1 MILEQLSW
9 KSKEMSS
16 CLRNNLIRFMHRLN
30 STVYGFMSFMCMHK
44 YKNYMKGSTKSSLV
58 KGLSKNSSK
67 TTEEKKESFEIV
79 LSTKGTIF
87 TL

>member
-1 MILEQLSW
+1 MILEQFSW

-16 CLRNNLIRFMHRLN
+16 CLRNNLIRFM
-30 STVYGFMSFMCMHK
+30 SFMCMYK
-44 YKNYMKGSTKSSLV
+44 YKKKNYMKGSTKSSLV

>member
-1 MILEQLSW
+1 
-9 KSKEMSS
+9 
-16 CLRNNLIRFMHRLN
+16 
-30 STVYGFMSFMCMHK
+30 MSFMCMHK
-44 YKNYMKGSTKSSLV
+44 YKKNYMKGSTKSSLV

>member
-16 CLRNNLIRFMHRLN
+16 CLRNNLIR
-30 STVYGFMSFMCMHK
+30 FMSFMCMHK